1 MQAWEYR
8 GELVK
13 PGGSCY
19 HVLET
24 LGSEGWEAWHIEDK
38 GEGWR
43 EIYFKRPVDP
53 VVARRRST
61 TDSVTRLLLGDNPTR
76 SKRKARC

>member
-1 MQAWEYR
+1 MQVWEYR
-8 GELVK
+8 SELVK
-13 PGGSCY
+13 HGGRCSN
-19 HVLET
+19 VLET

-53 VVARRRST
+53 VAARRRAT
-61 TDSVTRLLLGDNPTR
+61 TDGVTRLLLGDDPTG
-76 SKRKARC
+76 S